1 MQAPAAGPRR
11 SVKAGRNVDY
21 FSRNGIGRTTLMRAI
36 VVMFD
41 SLNRKLLPPYGAE
54 GVHAPNF
61 ERLARQTAMFNNCYA
76 GSMPCM
82 PARREM
88 HTGRYNF
95 LHRSWGPL
103 EPFDDSVPEILK
115 GQGVYT
121 HLVTDHQ
128 HYWEDGGATYH
139 NRFNTYEF
147 FRGQEGDAWKGHV
160 APATPPAT
168 LNADNP
174 LTRQDWINRQY
185 LQHEADHPQTRTFD
199 AGLEFIQTNVD
210 QDRWMLQIECFDP
223 HEPFFSYDEYRKRYG
238 LEDSEG
244 PVFDWPS
251 YRRVIEEDDV
261 VDMARNEYLSLLSM
275 CDRSLGRVMDFMD
288 RNEMWNDTLLMV
300 CTDHG
305 YLLGEHGWW
314 GKSVQP
320 WYDETIHTPL
330 FIWDPRTKVAGETRD
345 SLVQTIDFGPTLLEF
360 FGIDRTPDMQGKPL
374 VYAVENDEP
383 VRQAAMFGVFGSHVN
398 VTDGRY
404 VYMRSC
410 TSADNQPLFDYTL
423 MPTHM
428 RSRFTVEEL
437 RQAKLV
443 DGFSFTKGV
452 PTLRVPGWTMGGPYG
467 FGTLLFDLE
476 TDPHQENPMNDP
488 ELEIRM
494 ATLLVELMRAN
505 DAPREQYVRLGL
517 PETGTVKEHHLLV
530 EQQWAQMQ
538 ASREPA
544 ARVLEFPADSIVT
557 TVPIAE
563 LIKDQRRRRIL
574 VEAMPA
580 LGNEAAMAMFAGHT
594 IVEAAARTPNLR
606 SPEIRKLEVEL
617 AIKAD

>member
-1 MQAPAAGPRR
+1 
-11 SVKAGRNVDY
+11 
-21 FSRNGIGRTTLMRAI
+21 MRAI

-41 SLNRKLLPPYGAE
+41 SLNRKMLPPYGAE
-54 GVHAPNF
+54 GVHTPNF
-61 ERLARQTAMFNNCYA
+61 ERLARATATFNNCYA

-88 HTGRYNF
+88 HTGRQNF
-95 LHRSWGPL
+95 LHRSWSPL

-115 GQGVYT
+115 RQGVYT

-160 APATPPAT
+160 APARPPET
-168 LNADNP
+168 LNADNQV
-174 LTRQDWINRQY
+174 TRQDWINRQY
-185 LQHEADHPQTRTFD
+185 LQDEADHPQTRTFD
-199 AGLEFIQTNVD
+199 AGLEFMQTNVD
-210 QDRWMLQIECFDP
+210 QDQWMLQIECFDP

-238 LEDSEG
+238 LKNADG

-261 VDMARNEYLSLLSM
+261 VDQARNEYFSLLSM
-275 CDRSLGRVMDFMD
+275 CDQSLGRVMDFMD
-288 RNEMWNDTLLMV
+288 RNDMWQDTLLMV

-305 YLLGEHGWW
+305 FLLGEHGWW

-330 FIWDPRTKVAGETRD
+330 FIWDPRLKVAGEERD

-360 FGIDRTPDMQGKPL
+360 FGIDRTPDMQGHPL
-374 VYAVENDEP
+374 VSVIEKDEP
-383 VRQAAMFGVFGSHVN
+383 VRDAALFGIFGSHVN

-410 TSADNQPLFDYTL
+410 ASADNKPLFDYTL

-428 RSRFTVEEL
+428 RSRFTPEEL

-452 PTLRVPGWTMGGPYG
+452 PLLQVPGWTMGSPYG

-476 TDPHQENPMNDP
+476 ADPHQENPLNDA
-488 ELEIRM
+488 ELEQRM
-494 ATLLVELMRAN
+494 ATMLVELMRTN
-505 DAPREQYVRLGL
+505 DAPREQYARLGL
-517 PETGTVKEHHLLV
+517 PEAGPLDESHLLIE
-530 EQQWAQMQ
+530 EQWTQVL

-544 ARVLEFPADSIVT
+544 ARVPDFPSDSILT

-563 LIKDQRRRRIL
+563 LIKDQQRRSTL
-574 VEAMPA
+574 MAALPV
-580 LGNEAAMAMFAGHT
+580 LGNDAAMAMLAGHT
-594 IVEAAARTPNLR
+594 VIEAAAMSPNLR
-606 SPEIRKLEVEL
+606 SPQLRRLAAEL
-617 AIKAD
+617 AAPPS

>member
-1 MQAPAAGPRR
+1 
-11 SVKAGRNVDY
+11 
-21 FSRNGIGRTTLMRAI
+21 MRAI

-41 SLNRKLLPPYGAE
+41 SLNRHMLPPYGAE

-61 ERLARQTAMFNNCYA
+61 ERLARSTAMFTNCYA

-88 HTGRYNF
+88 HTGRHNF
-95 LHRSWGPL
+95 LHRSWSPL
-103 EPFDDSVPEILK
+103 EPFDDSVPEMLK

-160 APATPPAT
+160 APATAPAT
-168 LNADNP
+168 LNADTH

-185 LQHEADHPQTRTFD
+185 LKEEADHPQTRTFD
-199 AGLEFIQTNVD
+199 AGLEFMQTNVS

-223 HEPFFSYDEYRKRYG
+223 HEPFFSYDQYRKQYG
-238 LEDSEG
+238 LEDAEG

-261 VDMARNEYLSLLSM
+261 VDRARNEYLSLLSM

-288 RNEMWNDTLLMV
+288 EHDMWQDTLLMV

-305 YLLGEHGWW
+305 FLLGEHGWW
-314 GKSVQP
+314 GKSIQP

-330 FIWDPRTKVAGETRD
+330 FIWDPRTNVSGQTRE

-360 FGIDRTPDMQGKPL
+360 FGVDRTADMQGKPL
-374 VYAVENDEP
+374 VSVIESDEP
-383 VRQAAMFGVFGSHVN
+383 LRESALFGSFGAHVN

-410 TSADNQPLFDYTL
+410 ATPENKPLFDFTL

-428 RSRFTVEEL
+428 RSRFKVEEL
-437 RQAKLV
+437 RDAALV
-443 DGFSFTKGV
+443 DGFSFTKGI
-452 PTLRVPGWTMGGPYG
+452 PLLRVPGWSMGSPYG

-476 TDPHQENPMNDP
+476 ADPHQENPLKDT
-488 ELEIRM
+488 ELEHHM

-505 DAPREQYVRLGL
+505 DAPVEQFMRLGL
-517 PETGTVKEHHLLV
+517 PGTGPVRDEHLLI
-530 EQQWAQMQ
+530 EQNWPQVV

-544 ARVLEFPADSIVT
+544 ARVQDFPADAIVA
-557 TVPIAE
+557 TVPLAA
-563 LIKDQRRRRIL
+563 LLKNQHQRETL
-574 VEAMPA
+574 VAAMPA
-580 LGNEAAMAMFAGHT
+580 LGNGASLAIFASRT
-594 IVEAAARTPNLR
+594 VVEAAAMTPNLR
-606 SPEIRKLEVEL
+606 VAEILKLETAL
-617 AIKAD
+617 SQAGS